1 MGESPHKIATVP
13 ADGGDAQGTTTFTAS
28 TEAEPYLRQSSSVD
42 PQNDVDIEVDDIKNI
57 ADFLAKPVNVASG
70 TFTTANVANDT
81 LLFADIFSLVNAQT
95 IWVNKLQG
103 FLNIRGDVKMRLVV
117 NPTPF
122 QAGLLRLNYFPC
134 ANQMTNEMYSHIFN
148 RDTISQLPGTYLN
161 LNDNFCEVTVPYIAP
176 TSFLAR
182 DRVATNDHVSWG
194 QVILKVFEPLRTGT
208 GPTTVTW
215 TLWMSIENLELSG
228 MVQPQMMISS
238 NLDISELC
246 EPQMAVKKRKGRSP
260 IDQEQNSGKGP
271 VAKVMSSGVQ
281 LAEDLSAF
289 PLLAPLAKPA
299 SWVLAAMG
307 GLAESF
313 GWSKPTYNEGPCAV
327 TRNVHTYCVNSDT
340 NDNCQPLSLRSDN
353 KISAIT
359 DASPGSVDEMSLN
372 FIKTR
377 WAYFQDFSWATSGI
391 IGDLLYTS
399 RVQPDVY
406 QRNYTVGGSTVST
419 NIPAGALSKF
429 YYHYRGSFE
438 YRIRIIKTGFHTGT
452 LAVTWTPGES
462 AVAPSYSQTPYMYR
476 QIIDIQEGSDFIF
489 NLPYLV
495 SQDYLQT
502 NEYMGVLTVHVVNP
516 LLAPATVSPTVDIM
530 VEVRGG
536 PDLTFVN
543 PAGLY
548 SAVPFVPQGVEVEN
562 AGEATALTMGS
573 KVHNFDSVHH
583 AMIANGEIQ
592 QSVADILKASTV
604 LRMDSATTLTG
615 APSKIATNQIYA
627 TRWNGVA
634 QTSAPLGG
642 DMISFIGSWYALQR
656 GSQRWR
662 FMTDN
667 ESTATDS
674 FKNFRAMYLPRQ
686 STAPDFFYKP
696 AIVADEP
703 FAALLTSTN
712 GGGPA
717 IPKTTG
723 RVFQMNGQN
732 GGLAVQTPY
741 QSLFRYS
748 LAKWSTDVGAASQ
761 FSTCG
766 SLGVYLNG
774 ATEIL
779 TTRSIGDDF
788 QFSYF
793 VGIPLYTSNNV
804 ANWNNLS

>member
-28 TEAEPYLRQSSSVD
+28 TEAVPYLRQSSSVD
-42 PQNDVDIEVDDIKNI
+42 PQNDVDVETDDIKNI

-70 TFTTANVANDT
+70 SFSTSNVANDT
-81 LLFADIFSLVNAQT
+81 LLFSDIFTLVNAQA

-103 FLNIRGDVKMRLVV
+103 FLNIRGDVKLRLVV

-122 QAGLLRLNYFPC
+122 QAGLLRLCYFPC
-134 ANQMTNEMYSHIFN
+134 ANQMNDEMYSHIFN
-148 RDTISQLPGTYLN
+148 RDTISQIPGTYLN

-182 DRVATNDHVSWG
+182 DQVATNEHVSWG

-215 TLWMSIENLELSG
+215 TLWMSVENLELSG
-228 MVQPQMMISS
+228 MVQPQMV
-238 NLDISELC
+238 
-246 EPQMAVKKRKGRSP
+246 ARKRKGRNP

-271 VAKVMSSGVQ
+271 VAKIMSSGVQ
-281 LAEDLSAF
+281 LAQDLSAF
-289 PLLAPLAKPA
+289 PLLAPIATPA
-299 SWVLAAMG
+299 SWVLSALG

-313 GWSKPTYNEGPCAV
+313 GWSKPTYNDGPCAV
-327 TRNVHTYCVNSDT
+327 TRNVHAYCVNSDT

-359 DASPGSVDEMSLN
+359 DASPGEVDEMSIN

-377 WAYFQDFSWATSGI
+377 WAYFQEFPWTTTNV
-391 IGDLLYTS
+391 IGDLLYSS

-406 QRNYTVGGSTVST
+406 QRNYTVGGSSVAT
-419 NIPAGALSKF
+419 NTPVGALSKF
-429 YYHYRGSFE
+429 YYHYRGSME
-438 YRIRIIKTGFHTGT
+438 YRLRIVKTGFHTGT
-452 LAVTWTPGES
+452 LAITWTPGEA
-462 AVAPSYSQTPYMYR
+462 AVAPTYAQTPYMYR

-502 NEYMGVLTVHVVNP
+502 DEYMGVLTVHVVNP
-516 LLAPATVSPTVDIM
+516 LLAPATVSSSLDIM

-543 PAGLY
+543 PSNLY
-548 SAVPFVPQGVEVEN
+548 SVVPFVPQGVEIEN

-592 QSVADILKASTV
+592 QSVADIMKAQTV
-604 LRMDSATTLTG
+604 LRMDSLTSFQG
-615 APSKIATNQIYA
+615 NPSRIATNQIYGA
-627 TRWNGVA
+627 RWNGLSL
-634 QTSAPLGG
+634 TSAPLGG
-642 DMISFIGSWYALQR
+642 DIISFIGSWYALQR

-662 FMTDN
+662 FMPDI
-667 ESTATDS
+667 ESTSSTS
-674 FKNFRAMYLPRQ
+674 FRNFRAMYLPRQ
-686 STAPDFFYKP
+686 SAPTSIFNKAPVITA
-696 AIVADEP
+696 EP
-703 FAALLTSTN
+703 FSALLTSTPSGIN
-712 GGGPA
+712 
-717 IPKTTG
+717 KCTG

-732 GGLAVQTPY
+732 GGIAVQTPY
-741 QSLFRYS
+741 QSRYRYS
-748 LAKWSTDVGAASQ
+748 LAKWATVASVANGYSTA
-761 FSTCG
+761 G
-766 SLGVYLNG
+766 SLGIYLNG
-774 ATEIL
+774 ATEVL
-779 TTRSIGDDF
+779 TSRAIGDDF

-793 VGIPLYTSNNV
+793 VGIPMYTSIDV
-804 ANWNNLS
+804 ANWTNLS

>member
-1 MGESPHKIATVP
+1 MGESAHKVSTIP
-13 ADGGDAQGTTTFTAS
+13 ADGGVAQGTTTFTAS
-28 TEAEPYLRQSSSVD
+28 TEAEPYLRQSSSAD
-42 PQNDVDIEVDDIKNI
+42 PQNDVDVEMDDIKNI

-70 TFTTANVANDT
+70 TFATSNVANDT
-81 LLFADIFSLVNAQT
+81 LLFSDIFTLMNAQT

-103 FLNIRGDVKMRLVV
+103 FLNIRGDVKLRLVI

-134 ANQMTNEMYSHIFN
+134 ANQMLDEMYSHIFN
-148 RDTISQLPGTYLN
+148 RDTISQIPGTYLN

-182 DRVATNDHVSWG
+182 DQVVSGEHVSWG

-228 MVQPQMMISS
+228 MVQPQMV
-238 NLDISELC
+238 
-246 EPQMAVKKRKGRSP
+246 ARKRKGRNP

-271 VAKVMSSGVQ
+271 VAKIMSSGVQ
-281 LAEDLSAF
+281 LAQDLSAF
-289 PLLAPLAKPA
+289 PLLAPIATPA
-299 SWVLAAMG
+299 SWVLSALG

-327 TRNVHTYCVNSDT
+327 SRNVHAYCVNSDT

-359 DASPGSVDEMSLN
+359 DASPGQVDEMSIN

-377 WAYFQDFSWATSGI
+377 WAYLNDFSWTTSNV
-391 IGDLLYTS
+391 IGDLLYSS
-399 RVQPDVY
+399 RVQPDAY
-406 QRNYTVGGSTVST
+406 QRNYTVGGVSVAT
-419 NIPAGALSKF
+419 NTPAGALSKF

-438 YRIRIIKTGFHTGT
+438 YRLRIVKTGFHTGT
-452 LAVTWTPGES
+452 LAITWTPGEA
-462 AVAPSYSQTPYMYR
+462 AVAPTFAQTPYMYR
-476 QIIDIQEGSDFIF
+476 QIVDIQEGSDFIF

-516 LLAPATVSPTVDIM
+516 LLAPATVSSTLDVM

-543 PAGLY
+543 PAGIY
-548 SAVPFVPQGVEVEN
+548 DAVPFVPQGVEIEN
-562 AGEATALTMGS
+562 AGEATALTLGS

-592 QSVADILKASTV
+592 QSVLDIMKASTI
-604 LRMDSATTLTG
+604 LRLASTTTFTG
-615 APSKIATNQIYA
+615 NPSKIATNQIYA
-627 TRWNGVA
+627 VRYNGLTI
-634 QTSAPLGG
+634 QSAPLGG
-642 DMISFIGSWYALQR
+642 DMVSFIGSWYALQR

-662 FMTDN
+662 FMPSL
-667 ESTATDS
+667 ESAASTS
-674 FKNFRAMYLPRQ
+674 FRNFRAMYLPRQ
-686 STAPDFFYKP
+686 TTPTDVFVKP
-696 AIVADEP
+696 AVVANEP
-703 FAALLTSTN
+703 FAAILTSTP
-712 GGGPA
+712 GGLSTFGTA
-717 IPKTTG
+717 

-732 GGLAVQTPY
+732 GGFAVQTPY
-741 QSLFRYS
+741 QSRYRYS
-748 LAKWSTDVGAASQ
+748 LAKWASGPTSVANGYSTA
-761 FSTCG
+761 G
-766 SLGVYLNG
+766 SLGVHTNS
-774 ATEIL
+774 ATELL
-779 TTRSIGDDF
+779 TSRSLGDDF

-793 VGIPLYTSNNV
+793 VGIPMYTSANV
-804 ANWNNLS
+804 APWPNLS